1 MRRREFLALIG
12 MAAWSTSARAQQPEL
27 PVVGFLNSV
36 SMAQGRPLATSFL
49 EGLKE
54 SGFVEGESVTV
65 EYRWADGQYNRLPAL
80 AADLVN
86 RRVAVLVAT
95 GGGPA
100 GLAAK
105 AATDTIPI
113 VFIGT
118 DPVKLGLVSSY
129 SRPGGNVT
137 GVDLFSTTVGPKRLE
152 MLRELVPRA
161 RVIGLLV
168 NSDNPN
174 AKSQTDETRIAAEVL
189 VLKLEALTASRAS
202 GFNALF
208 SSLKPRG
215 VDALLVG
222 ADPFFNSQREVI
234 VALEARY
241 RVPTVYQW
249 REFAEAGGLMSYGT
263 SITDVYRRAGIYAG
277 RFLKGADPADLP
289 VVQPTK
295 FELVVN
301 LKTAK
306 ALSLEIPALL
316 LSQTDEVVE

>member
-12 MAAWSTSARAQQPEL
+12 MATWSTSARAQQPEL

-174 AKSQTDETRIAAEVL
+174 AKSQTDETRIAAEAL
-189 VLKLEALTASRAS
+189 GLKLEALTANRAS
-202 GFNALF
+202 GFDALF